1 MNKRLIIAAI
11 IAALSAIAGSYGV
24 IIGPAQQSAAV
35 EVITKLSEG
44 GDEQKRAE
52 P

>member
-11 IAALSAIAGSYGV
+11 VAALSAIAGSYGV
-24 IIGPAQQSAAV
+24 IVGPAQQSAAV
-35 EVITKLSEG
+35 EIITKLADG
-44 GDEQKRAE
+44 GDEQKHAD

>member
-11 IAALSAIAGSYGV
+11 VAALSAIAGSYGV
-24 IIGPAQQSAAV
+24 IVGPAQQSAAV
-35 EVITKLSEG
+35 EIITKLSAG
-44 GDEQKRAE
+44 SDEQKHAD